1 MQDTVTAAASM
12 TFVGPFDTAVEG
24 SLVRNGW
31 TAAGAWVGIQSADWA
46 EAGITGGIDTP
57 YDVFVKNLGTRALP
71 EALTQGLGTVW
82 SVTSGYHKIYACCN
96 YAHAAVEASLDL
108 RKRMAPHAPCDI
120 EEILVEAGPGGVA
133 LTTVQPATVLAAKFS
148 MPHAVAATTL
158 MGSGGAAAFTFN
170 TLQDDAI
177 AALRRRVK
185 LAAFPDVGPPPRDR
199 PGRVTWTFRDGTAMT
214 ATVENPR
221 GGADQPFDEPT
232 LLAKLAENV
241 GSIFPAAPAVLAAII
256 AGDQGALSSVRLAG
270 DGCSDDA
277 GCEGRMSLLVRSSR
291 RCTPTQRNRC
301 PTRSPR
307 RLRCISS
314 MRWAWVSVA
323 AGSPVGAPY
332 REVGRQLAQG
342 GAATVFGLGVGA
354 APADAAL
361 VNGGL
366 MHSLEF
372 DDTHTGSIM
381 HGSSVIA
388 AAALACAE
396 AHAST
401 GTALLGAYTRGWE
414 VLARFGLAAPGAST
428 RAAFRPPQ
436 WPAQSQRRWFRR
448 RACQTVRGSDRRRGR
463 HRAEP
468 GGWRDGVPALL
479 VGEVA
484 APRMGRSRR
493 RARGAFARAGA

>member
-1 MQDTVTAAASM
+1 MSPANDPVRVTAAEHTRRLFSWAASACHRPLPEAIRRRAATILVDDIGAIVAGSLEPQVERVRAGYRKRSGASAEATVFAVGAPRLDRVAAACSNGMAIAWCELDEGFRNASCHGGAYTIPALLAEAEARGLSVEQLVRAVAVAYEVTTRFALAYPFPGFYVHPHAAFATIGGATAVSLVRGHDARLMQDTVTAAASM
-12 TFVGPFDTAVEG
+12 TFAGPFDTAVEG

-108 RKRMAPHAPCDI
+108 RKRMAPHVLADI

-133 LTTVQPATVLAAKFS
+133 LTTVEPATVLAAKFS

-158 MGSGGAAAFTFN
+158 MGSGGAAAFTFD

-256 AGDQGALSSVRLAG
+256 AGDQGALSRG
-270 DGCSDDA
+270 WQ
-277 GCEGRMSLLVRSSR
+277 E
-291 RCTPTQRNRC
+291 T
-301 PTRSPR
+301 
-307 RLRCISS
+307 
-314 MRWAWVSVA
+314 VA
-323 AGSPVGAPY
+323 AM
-332 REVGRQLAQG
+332 
-342 GAATVFGLGVGA
+342 T
-354 APADAAL
+354 
-361 VNGGL
+361 
-366 MHSLEF
+366 
-372 DDTHTGSIM
+372 
-381 HGSSVIA
+381 
-388 AAALACAE
+388 
-396 AHAST
+396 
-401 GTALLGAYTRGWE
+401 LGAK
-414 VLARFGLAAPGAST
+414 
-428 RAAFRPPQ
+428 
-436 WPAQSQRRWFRR
+436 
-448 RACQTVRGSDRRRGR
+448 
-463 HRAEP
+463 
-468 GGWRDGVPALL
+468 
-479 VGEVA
+479 
-484 APRMGRSRR
+484 
-493 RARGAFARAGA
+493 AG